1 MGTLSPFEPQ
11 GCSAVFTLHILI
23 ILAVAGGLFG
33 RGIDLFAAK
42 VAATLTVVA
51 VAAV

>member
-23 ILAVAGGLFG
+23 ILAVVGGLFG
-33 RGIDLFAAK
+33 RGIDLLAAK